1 MSTSFVLL
9 ALLLTMSQ
17 ALHIIRSA
25 AAAAAGKEGPLCVL
39 VHGLDSY
46 SGTWKHTMDT
56 LSVPCV
62 AIDQR
67 GCGSSPDLNDDTFT
81 QDALV
86 EDLHNVIQHEL
97 ARRASSST
105 MINHQPVIL
114 VGHSLGGRVALGYA
128 AKYPLAALVIEDM
141 DIVPRPESPV
151 SIPKVTSSYF
161 QRQASSKEEMV
172 AALVES
178 YNYPKDRIE
187 DWFTSGRISVK
198 PDGTVWSNMNPD
210 FRRLCYPHVLST
222 DYGQRDCRTI
232 ASAITPSLPCHV
244 MVAGT
249 EGTVCFEE
257 SIEEMKTILGQQLT
271 VHRFPQAGHSIHG
284 SDKEGFIKTMED
296 IIESVSLA
304 SSDGRS

>member
-1 MSTSFVLL
+1 
-9 ALLLTMSQ
+9 
-17 ALHIIRSA
+17 
-25 AAAAAGKEGPLCVL
+25 
-39 VHGLDSY
+39 
-46 SGTWKHTMDT
+46 MDT
-56 LSVPCV
+56 LSVRSV

-86 EDLHNVIQHEL
+86 EDLHKVIQLEVE
-97 ARRASSST
+97 SSP
-105 MINHQPVIL
+105 NQPVVL
-114 VGHSLGGRVALGYA
+114 VGHSLGGRIALGYA
-128 AKYPLAALVIEDM
+128 AKYPLAAVVVEDM
-141 DIVPRPESPV
+141 DIIPRPESPV
-151 SIPKVTSSYF
+151 SIPKVTSYF

-172 AALVES
+172 AALGES
-178 YNYPKDRIE
+178 YNYPTDHIE
-187 DWFTSGRISVK
+187 GWFASGRISVK

-232 ASAITPSLPCHV
+232 ASATPSLPCHV

-271 VHRFPQAGHSIHG
+271 VHRYPQAGHSIHG

-296 IIESVSLA
+296 IIESVSA
-304 SSDGRS
+304 SSDGSRL